1 MEKLKLKHRVPPA
14 AVLLADS
21 HSDLGAITDRNKQ
34 KALFHQYN
42 FFLGPSPCQQ
52 SDCLIPTQDKYCL
65 KIHVY
70 HYCSYYI
77 VVNLTNVELNEVYV

>member
-65 KIHVY
+65 KNTCVSLLLLLH
-70 HYCSYYI
+70 CSEFNQCGI
-77 VVNLTNVELNEVYV
+77 K